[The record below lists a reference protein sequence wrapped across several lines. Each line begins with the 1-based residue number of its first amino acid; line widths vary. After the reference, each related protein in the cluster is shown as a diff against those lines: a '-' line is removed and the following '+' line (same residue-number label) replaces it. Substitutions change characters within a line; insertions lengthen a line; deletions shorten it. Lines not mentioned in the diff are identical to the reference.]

1 MLLVHNQ
8 LIFQHQDSFQNN
20 SNGGQEG
27 VIVKMDNQLTSII
40 WSSYLGG
47 NKDDA
52 IYSLA
57 LDIDDNIYVTG
68 GTNSVDFPTTSGA
81 YLTTYQDS
89 LKADA
94 FITLINSNGSQ
105 IISSSYYGTDEY
117 DQAYFVEIGS
127 TNSVYLFGQ
136 TKTIGTNLVSNASYF
151 ESGASQFIAVFD
163 EYLDFSITLNC
174 CWYRQRNT

>member
-1 MLLVHNQ
+1 
-8 LIFQHQDSFQNN
+8 
-20 SNGGQEG
+20 
-27 VIVKMDNQLTSII
+27 MDNQLTSII

-47 NKDDA
+47 NNDDA

-68 GTNSVDFPTTSGA
+68 GTNSVDFPTTTGA
-81 YLTTYQDS
+81 YLTSYQDS

-136 TKTIGTNLVSNASYF
+136 TKTIGTNLVSNATYF

-163 EYLDFSITLNC
+163 
-174 CWYRQRNT
+174 